1 MGTALS
7 RSQSQLDLVKKAESY
22 NVAAQSVDG
31 MNVLEVI
38 DKTQVAL
45 DYIKREQR
53 PCFIEYK
60 TYRFRPHSMFDPELY
75 RKKEEVS
82 IWKERDPINFLKAYM
97 LDQKLLSEIVFQ
109 DLTKKVEQEMQEA
122 VAFAEAGTLEPVED
136 LEKYVYEND
145 L

>member
-1 MGTALS
+1 
-7 RSQSQLDLVKKAESY
+7 
-22 NVAAQSVDG
+22 
-31 MNVLEVI
+31 
-38 DKTQVAL
+38 
-45 DYIKREQR
+45 
-53 PCFIEYK
+53 
-60 TYRFRPHSMFDPELY
+60 MFDPELY

-82 IWKERDPINFLKAYM
+82 TWKERDPINFLKAYM

-122 VAFAEAGTLEPVED
+122 VAFAEAGSLEPVED